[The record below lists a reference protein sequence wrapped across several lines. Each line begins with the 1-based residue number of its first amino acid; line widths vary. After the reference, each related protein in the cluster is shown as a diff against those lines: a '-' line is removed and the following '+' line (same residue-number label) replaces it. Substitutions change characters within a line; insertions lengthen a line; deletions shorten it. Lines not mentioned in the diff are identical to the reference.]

1 MRRMIRD
8 ILDDGI
14 KKKMSRKL
22 TGKFQKV
29 KKQDSNFGS
38 IDSKERDFNAD
49 KHGTEILKE
58 ALDRTRKKMLGEV
71 EIDYLLEMLK
81 KRDVNKEIV

>member
-1 MRRMIRD
+1 MIKD
-8 ILDDGI
+8 ILDEGN
-14 KKKMSRKL
+14 KKKASKKQ

-29 KKQDSNFGS
+29 KKQDSNFS
-38 IDSKERDFNAD
+38 SLDSKERDFNAD
-49 KHGTEILKE
+49 RHGTEILLG
-58 ALDRTRKKMLGEV
+58 ALERTRKKMLGEV